1 MVSIETGGVVIP
13 GRPEQGQHVKDI
25 ENSFIQADMRIYDR
39 EGELNKLSSQPVLES
54 KINIRVR
61 GNSSRTFDK
70 VGYLF
75 KFTDDAGMERK
86 LEVMGMEKD
95 STWVL
100 HGPYLDKT
108 LMRNYMWYNLAG
120 QIMEWAPD
128 VRYCEV
134 FLDHEYQG
142 LLCNG

>member
-1 MVSIETGGVVIP
+1 
-13 GRPEQGQHVKDI
+13 
-25 ENSFIQADMRIYDR
+25 MRIYDR

-120 QIMEWAPD
+120 QIMELSLIHISEPT
-128 VRYCEV
+128 RRS
-134 FLDHEYQG
+134 
-142 LLCNG
+142 